1 MESRNRLRA
10 IVPALALAI
19 SLAVPVSAQDSSS
32 AASNESAAGSGGQ
45 ASGGQAGAGAEQW
58 ASGVYD
64 STKTAVNDSLITLK
78 IKVGILKE
86 KAVAGDD
93 IHVSTQNGVV
103 TLAGS
108 VHSALAMTQ
117 AEQIARST
125 GGVRDVTNKLGV
137 ATQATD

>member
-32 AASNESAAGSGGQ
+32 GAQNESAAESGGQ
-45 ASGGQAGAGAEQW
+45 HAGAGAEQW

-78 IKVGILKE
+78 LKVGILKE
-86 KAVAGDD
+86 NAVGGDD

>member
-1 MESRNRLRA
+1 MESRKRLGA

-32 AASNESAAGSGGQ
+32 GAQNESVAGSGGQ
-45 ASGGQAGAGAEQW
+45 QAGAGAEQW

-64 STKTAVNDSLITLK
+64 STKTAVDDSLITLK
-78 IKVGILKE
+78 IKIGILKE

-103 TLAGS
+103 TLAGKA
-108 VHSALAMTQ
+108 HSALAVTQ
-117 AEQIARST
+117 AEQIARAT

-137 ATQATD
+137 ATQTTD

>member
-1 MESRNRLRA
+1 MESRKRLGA

-32 AASNESAAGSGGQ
+32 GAQNESAAGSSGE
-45 ASGGQAGAGAEQW
+45 ASGGQAGAEQW

-78 IKVGILKE
+78 IKIGMLEE

-108 VHSALAMTQ
+108 VHSA
-117 AEQIARST
+117 
-125 GGVRDVTNKLGV
+125 
-137 ATQATD
+137 